1 MIIRIIIMTNN
12 DHHDHLAV
20 ADICRCLHNYN
31 GVLQVTCLIIIIIII
46 ITTII
51 IIILII
57 IITIVLIISIVIV
70 AIIGVTMF
78 VLDIKFIF

>member
-1 MIIRIIIMTNN
+1 MIIRIIIMNNN

-31 GVLQVTCLIIIIIII
+31 GVLQVTCL
-46 ITTII
+46 II

>member
-31 GVLQVTCLIIIIIII
+31 GVLQVTCLIIIII
-46 ITTII
+46 TTTI

-57 IITIVLIISIVIV
+57 IITIILIISIVLD

>member
-31 GVLQVTCLIIIIIII
+31 GVLQVTCLIIIII
-46 ITTII
+46 
-51 IIILII
+51 LII